1 MTGNAPFGSSF
12 SLFPS
17 FGGRHFSLA
26 PRRAARHRCGM
37 PLPRPPFLRRI
48 PARAAVALAA
58 LAVCVPGLFAQ
69 DAAPAADPPEG
80 TLFGTPGGWG
90 VSTVPRAGFAPVA
103 PGRWAGRLAGDA
115 EGVIPPPSAP
125 FRIPRGGNPWK
136 GFAVP
141 ALSLRFSGM
150 LAWQWARTGALPEGG
165 GESFSFKDARG
176 KSRRAWL
183 RLEDAETRRLR
194 QGRIFSHNVGPNL
207 GNVFLFAGS
216 IEEGAVAWHVV
227 TGPTRE
233 GPLAFQVRLA
243 AMDGR
248 ERLFTLSV
256 RIEPGEEGGACDV
269 FLVPYEPRDATRAE
283 DGTYR
288 VRLAL
293 TPKTLNFPSVA
304 TVALSVGGEVA
315 PPPPVV
321 SVPDGA
327 AELDPCTGRLDAPEG
342 TVFRDVA
349 DALAFLEL
357 RAGGLFEDADDFEAM
372 ASSLARDGTGAPRVA
387 LEEGGRRAVLRL
399 NPDPDLETSFN
410 PADPAEGRPSR
421 LRPNHAARLLAKA
434 LAAEGD
440 VVVRAI
446 GEEDACDYALN
457 ALRMADHPGTW
468 EDGGVRPTVRL
479 SHAECEFVATLAR
492 RLHAEGRKVYVR
504 GTSPGAFR
512 AAAAADGLAEAR

>member
-1 MTGNAPFGSSF
+1 MIPPRTR
-12 SLFPS
+12 FP
-17 FGGRHFSLA
+17 
-26 PRRAARHRCGM
+26 
-37 PLPRPPFLRRI
+37 RRI
-48 PARAAVALAA
+48 PVRAAVALAA
-58 LAVCVPGLFAQ
+58 LASCVLAGFAQ
-69 DAAPAADPPEG
+69 DAVPAADPPEG

-103 PGRWAGRLAGDA
+103 PGRWAGRIAGDA
-115 EGVIPPPSAP
+115 EGVLPPPPAP

-136 GFAVP
+136 GCAVP
-141 ALSLRFSGM
+141 ALSLRFAGM
-150 LAWQWARTGALPEGG
+150 LAWQWARTGALPDGG

-183 RLEDAETRRLR
+183 WLEDAATGLATPLSASRRLR
-194 QGRIFSHNVGPNL
+194 QGRLFSRNVGPNL
-207 GNVFLFAGS
+207 GDVFLFAGS
-216 IEEGAVAWHVV
+216 IEDGAVAWHVV

-256 RIEPGEEGGACDV
+256 RIEPAEEGGACDA
-269 FLVPYEPRDATRAE
+269 FPVPFEPREATRAE

-288 VRLAL
+288 FRLAL

-321 SVPDGA
+321 PVPDGA
-327 AELDPCTGRLDAPEG
+327 AELEPCTGKIDAPEG
-342 TVFRDVA
+342 TVFRDAA

-357 RAGGLFEDADDFEAM
+357 RASGLFGDADDFEAM

-446 GEEDACDYALN
+446 GEADACDYALN

-468 EDGGVRPTVRL
+468 EEGAGRPAVRL
-479 SHAECEFVATLAR
+479 SHAECEFVAALAR
-492 RLHAEGRKVYVR
+492 RLHAEGRKVYVL
-504 GTSPGAFR
+504 GASPGAFR
-512 AAAAADGLAEAR
+512 AASAADGLVEER